1 MGGHGTDSGG
11 LKSMNTQM
19 LVSWRSA
26 IVLVVVGVAFL
37 FIGNIGG
44 KGGNPSWLL
53 SPICLLLL
61 IALGI
66 VALRR
71 RRSRTS

>member
-1 MGGHGTDSGG
+1 
-11 LKSMNTQM
+11 MNTQM

-26 IVLVVVGVAFL
+26 IALVAVGVAFL

-44 KGGNPSWLL
+44 KSGNPSWLL

-71 RRSRTS
+71 RRSQAS